1 MNWNDNGRGMM
12 DGYGSGSAYHIHG
25 MIAMVAFFALLVW
38 ILFRF
43 VGPKSQS
50 DGSPKGSNKGAD
62 STAALEHLDMRLAKG
77 ELPVEEYKVLKEHLQ
92 K

>member
-12 DGYGSGSAYHIHG
+12 DGYGSGAGYHILG

>member
-1 MNWNDNGRGMM
+1 MDWNDNGRGMM
-12 DGYGSGSAYHIHG
+12 DGYGSGAGYHILG
-25 MIAMVAFFALLVW
+25 LIAMMVFFALLVW

-43 VGPKSQS
+43 VGPKTHSENSAKSS
-50 DGSPKGSNKGAD
+50 DSSV
-62 STAALEHLDMRLAKG
+62 ALEHLDMRLAKG